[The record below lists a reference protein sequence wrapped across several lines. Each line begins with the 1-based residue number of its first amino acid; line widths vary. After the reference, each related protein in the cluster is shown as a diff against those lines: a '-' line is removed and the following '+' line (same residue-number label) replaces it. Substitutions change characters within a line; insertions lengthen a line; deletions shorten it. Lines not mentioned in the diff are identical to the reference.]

1 MMGPW
6 VRSFGIL
13 LATVLATVG
22 LSGGVAQ
29 AADITSWDDVIAT
42 VNGLGDGE
50 STELSIASEI
60 TVEDGADPLV
70 VPAGKQ
76 VTFTG
81 SGKISGNG
89 SPLFTVEEGGA
100 LTLSGPTFTNA
111 QFSVAGKMS
120 LVSGAIRDT
129 AVTGPVVFVNGGTL
143 TIGGDAEFSGNNVS
157 DESGELLPAGVEK
170 RKILSNYGLQRHRA
184 SRGWNAEQ

>member
-1 MMGPW
+1 MGPW

-50 STELSIASEI
+50 STELSITSEI
-60 TVEDGADPLV
+60 TVEDGAQPLV

-89 SPLFTVEEGGA
+89 SPLFTVEGGQRSPYPVRLSPTRSLA
-100 LTLSGPTFTNA
+100 LRE
-111 QFSVAGKMS
+111 
-120 LVSGAIRDT
+120 I
-129 AVTGPVVFVNGGTL
+129 
-143 TIGGDAEFSGNNVS
+143 
-157 DESGELLPAGVEK
+157 
-170 RKILSNYGLQRHRA
+170 
-184 SRGWNAEQ
+184 

>member
-1 MMGPW
+1 MRGPW

-29 AADITSWDDVIAT
+29 AAGITSWDDIITAVE
-42 VNGLGDGE
+42 GLGDGE

-60 TVEDGADPLV
+60 TVEDGAQPLV

-81 SGKISGNG
+81 SGKISGKR
-89 SPLFTVEEGGA
+89 SPLFSVEEGGT

-111 QFSVAGKMS
+111 QFSVAGDMS
-120 LVSGAIRDT
+120 LVGGAIRDT
-129 AVTGPVVFVNGGTL
+129 AVTGPVVFVNGGTF
-143 TIGGDAEFSGNNVS
+143 TISGDAEFSGNNVS
-157 DESGELLPAGVEK
+157 DESGKLLPAG
-170 RKILSNYGLQRHRA
+170 
-184 SRGWNAEQ
+184 